1 MVSKGGK
8 NMLEKV
14 NENNIGFYLKINDEI
29 KKQFNI
35 KCLENNST
43 MTREIQE
50 FMKQYIE
57 NH

>member
-1 MVSKGGK
+1 
-8 NMLEKV
+8 MLEKV